1 MAQMIRKQIYI
12 QRRQQAILKRLA
24 RARGVSE
31 AELIRQAIDN
41 HVSAGA
47 RLAQPDPE
55 AWDKA
60 RRFMLAVHARGPVQ
74 GQPRNWKREDLY
86 EERVSRHG
94 RRSG

>member
-41 HVSAGA
+41 QVNTSA
-47 RLAQPDPE
+47 RLTLPDPE
-55 AWDKA
+55 AWEKA
-60 RRFMLAVHARGPVQ
+60 HRFMVTLHARGPVQ
-74 GQPRNWKREDLY
+74 GQPRNWKRDDLY
-86 EERVSRHG
+86 EERLNRHA
-94 RRSG
+94 RRSS

>member
-41 HVSAGA
+41 QVNASA
-47 RLAQPDPE
+47 RLTLPDPE
-55 AWDKA
+55 AWEKA
-60 RRFMLAVHARGPVQ
+60 HRFMVTLHARGPVQ
-74 GQPRNWKREDLY
+74 GQPRNWKRDDLY
-86 EERVSRHG
+86 EERLNRHG
-94 RRSG
+94 RSSS

>member
-1 MAQMIRKQIYI
+1 MSQMMRKQIYI
-12 QRRQQAILKRLA
+12 QKRQQARLRRLA

-55 AWDKA
+55 AWKKA
-60 RRFMLAVHARGPVQ
+60 RRFMLALHARGRVQ

-86 EERVSRHG
+86 EERLSRHD
-94 RRSG
+94 RRSS